1 MVLGGRTDDEPAV
14 WAALEQA
21 CIAAEIRSM
30 PLGLHTPILNGGSNI
45 SGGQRQRLALAR
57 ALLPQPRVLLLDEA
71 TSAID
76 TISQQQISNTI
87 DSLGITRI
95 AIAHRLST
103 LRNANQ
109 VIVIENGSISQRG
122 SFQELL
128 EQEGYLR
135 RMVKLETS
143 GGAG

>member
-1 MVLGGRTDDEPAV
+1 
-14 WAALEQA
+14 
-21 CIAAEIRSM
+21 M
-30 PLGLHTPILNGGSNI
+30 PLGLHTHILNGGSNI

-57 ALLPQPRVLLLDEA
+57 ALLPKPKVLLLDEA

-103 LRNANQ
+103 LRNADQ
-109 VIVIENGSISQRG
+109 VIVIENGTISQRG
-122 SFQELL
+122 GFQELL
-128 EQEGYLR
+128 EQEGYLQR
-135 RMVKLETS
+135 RVELETR
-143 GGAG
+143 GRRGII